1 LRRYRFG
8 VESNSLREFR
18 NGGVV
23 LPFSHVR
30 SAETEM
36 GARIARILGGRFLVE
51 GDCLIELPKGEI
63 GAAEFLQISDVARI
77 GVVGFLQSGDG
88 FGIPAFSKI

>member
-1 LRRYRFG
+1 M
-8 VESNSLREFR
+8 
-18 NGGVV
+18 
-23 LPFSHVR
+23 PFSHVR

-63 GAAEFLQISDVARI
+63 GAAEFLQISDVGRF
-77 GVVGFLQSGDG
+77 GVAGLFQGGDSG
-88 FGIPAFSKI
+88 